1 MATKNTTKYDKAI
14 TKAMILVKVQADGS
28 DPDEVETWPEEKLY
42 RWLEDWGYKWD
53 GSAWLV
59 SVGE

>member
-1 MATKNTTKYDKAI
+1 MTNDKYDKAL
-14 TKAMILVKVQADGS
+14 TKAMILVKVQADDS
-28 DPDEVETWPEEKLY
+28 DPDEVEGWPEDKLY